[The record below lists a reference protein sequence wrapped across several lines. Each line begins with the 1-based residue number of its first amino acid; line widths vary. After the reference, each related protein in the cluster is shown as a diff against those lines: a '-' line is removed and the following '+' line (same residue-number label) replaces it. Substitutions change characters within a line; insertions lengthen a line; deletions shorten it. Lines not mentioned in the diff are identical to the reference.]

1 MVILE
6 ILKLC
11 KSFGGVA
18 ANKNLD
24 LTVNEK
30 EILGLIGPNGSGK
43 TTLFN
48 LITGYEK
55 VDSGTIKFKG
65 RDITYAKCHERCVY
79 GIARTFQLAKPFG
92 ALTALQNVAAGR
104 LYGREPAQSM
114 KQAAEEA
121 MGLLDVVGLKG
132 KERTIAGNLILV
144 DRRKLEVARALAVN
158 PELLLLDEVIAG
170 LSAVESESFLTF
182 LEEIIKTRGL
192 TVIMVEHILKTVLDM
207 SDRIIVLNTGEK
219 IADCPPEEVIHNKLV
234 VDAYLGGPVD
244 A

>member
-24 LTVNEK
+24 ITVNEK

-48 LITGYEK
+48 LVTGYVK

-65 RDITYAKCHERCVY
+65 RDITHAKRHERCAY
-79 GIARTFQLAKPFG
+79 GIARTFQLAKPF
-92 ALTALQNVAAGR
+92 ATLTALQNVAAGR

-114 KQAAEEA
+114 KQATEEA
-121 MGLLDVVGLKG
+121 VGLLDIVGLKG
-132 KERTIAGNLILV
+132 KEGKIAGNLILA

-158 PELLLLDEVIAG
+158 PILLLLDEVIAG
-170 LSAVESESFLTF
+170 LNAVETEGFLKF

-207 SDRIIVLNTGEK
+207 SDRIVVLSTGEK
-219 IADCPPEEVIHNKLV
+219 IADCHPQELIHNKLV
-234 VDAYLGGPVD
+234 VDAYLGEVG
-244 A
+244 